1 MSEEPTYKV
10 QSILFDKDKISLNE
24 AIEWVISHKDK
35 IKKIDETET
44 QYRFRQLEPTYLKRK
59 GYTEFRTKR
68 LNDTVSLVIS
78 YKK

>member
-1 MSEEPTYKV
+1 MNEPTYKV
-10 QSILFDKDKISLNE
+10 QSILFNKDKISLQD
-24 AIEWVISHKDK
+24 AIDWVINHKDK

-59 GYTEFRTKR
+59 GYTEFRTKP
-68 LNDTVSLVIS
+68 LNDTVSLIIA